1 MNQQEMKEKARYVH
15 SVFENIADEYD
26 RMNHVISF
34 GSHIAWRNYTMKQMN
49 IQPGQT
55 AIDVACG
62 TCDWTIS
69 LARAVG
75 PEGKVV
81 GLDFSQ
87 NMLNVGAYKVDRAGV
102 GQQVE
107 LVHGDAMKLPYPDD
121 TFDYATIGFALR
133 NVPDVQ
139 TVLNEMTRVVKPGG
153 KVVSLEVS
161 KPPFLPYR
169 KLFYLYFYHILPWIA
184 KLVVNKYE
192 EYAWL
197 PKSLTH
203 FPDSRELAAMF
214 RKAGLDPVRVK
225 LFMGGV
231 AALHIGIK
239 GEASGK
245 TTESKMGSAIT

>member
-1 MNQQEMKEKARYVH
+1 VNETQMKRKAEFVH
-15 SVFENIADEYD
+15 SVFESIAHEYD
-26 RMNHVISF
+26 KMNNVISF
-34 GSHIAWRNYTMKQMN
+34 GSHIAWRNYTMRQMN
-49 IQPGQT
+49 IQPGQA

-62 TCDWTIS
+62 TCDWTIA
-69 LARAVG
+69 LAHAVG
-75 PEGKVV
+75 KEGRVV

-87 NMLNVGAYKVDRAGV
+87 NMLDVGAYKVAREGV
-102 GQQVE
+102 SGVVE
-107 LVHGDAMKLPYPDD
+107 LVNGDAMKLPYADN

-133 NVPDVQ
+133 NVPDIQ

-169 KLFYLYFYHILPWIA
+169 KLFYLYFYKILPLIA

-197 PKSLTH
+197 PQSLTN
-203 FPDSRELAAMF
+203 FPDSKELARMF
-214 RKAGLDPVRVK
+214 QQAGLDPVQVK

-231 AALHIGIK
+231 AALHIGTK
-239 GEASGK
+239 K
-245 TTESKMGSAIT
+245 

>member
-1 MNQQEMKEKARYVH
+1 MNENQMKQKAQYVH
-15 SVFENIADEYD
+15 SVFESIAEEYD
-26 RMNHVISF
+26 KMNNVISF

-49 IQPGQT
+49 IRPGQS

-69 LARAVG
+69 LAHAVG
-75 PEGKVV
+75 KEGRVV

-87 NMLNVGAYKVDRAGV
+87 NMLDVGAYKVAKEGV
-102 GQQVE
+102 GQTVQ
-107 LVHGDAMKLPYPDD
+107 LVNGDAMKLPYEDN

-133 NVPDVQ
+133 NVPDIQ
-139 TVLNEMTRVVKPGG
+139 TVLNEMCRVVKPGG

-169 KLFYLYFYHILPWIA
+169 KLFYLYFYKLLPIIA

-197 PKSLTH
+197 PQSLTN
-203 FPDSRELAAMF
+203 FPDSKELARMF
-214 RKAGLDPVRVK
+214 QQAGLDPVQVK

-231 AALHIGIK
+231 AALHIGTK
-239 GEASGK
+239 K
-245 TTESKMGSAIT
+245 

>member
-1 MNQQEMKEKARYVH
+1 MVNQHEMREKAEYVH
-15 SVFENIADEYD
+15 NVFENIADEYD
-26 RMNHVISF
+26 RMNNVISF
-34 GSHIAWRNYTMKQMN
+34 GSHVAWRKFTMEQMN
-49 IQPGQT
+49 ILPGQA

-69 LARAVG
+69 LAQAVG
-75 PEGKVV
+75 DKGRVV

-87 NMLNVGAYKVDRAGV
+87 NMLNVGAYKVERDGV
-102 GQQVE
+102 DSIVE
-107 LVHGDAMKLPYPDD
+107 LVNGDAMQLPFADN
-121 TFDYATIGFALR
+121 TFDHATIGFALR

-169 KLFYLYFYHILPWIA
+169 RLFYLYFYHLLPRIA

-197 PKSLTH
+197 PKSLTN
-203 FPDSRELAAMF
+203 FPDSKELAEMF
-214 RKAGLDPVRVK
+214 QRAGLDPVQVK

-231 AALHIGIK
+231 AALHIGMK
-239 GEASGK
+239 K
-245 TTESKMGSAIT
+245 

>member
-1 MNQQEMKEKARYVH
+1 MNENQMKQKAQYVH
-15 SVFENIADEYD
+15 NVFQNIADEYD
-26 RMNHVISF
+26 KMNNVISF

-49 IQPGQT
+49 IQPGQA

-69 LARAVG
+69 LAQAVG
-75 PEGKVV
+75 IQGRVV

-87 NMLNVGAYKVDRAGV
+87 NMLDVGAYKVSKEGLGGV
-102 GQQVE
+102 VE
-107 LVHGDAMKLPYPDD
+107 LVNGDAMKLPYEDN

-133 NVPDVQ
+133 NVPDIQ

-169 KLFYLYFYHILPWIA
+169 KLFYLYFYKILPLIA
-184 KLVVNKYE
+184 KFVVNKYE

-197 PKSLTH
+197 PQSLTN
-203 FPDSRELAAMF
+203 FPDSRELARMF
-214 RKAGLDPVRVK
+214 QQAGLDPVQVK

-231 AALHIGIK
+231 AALHIGTK
-239 GEASGK
+239 K
-245 TTESKMGSAIT
+245 

>member
-1 MNQQEMKEKARYVH
+1 VDQQQMREKARYVH
-15 SVFENIADEYD
+15 NVFENIADEYD
-26 RMNHVISF
+26 RMNNVISF
-34 GSHIAWRNYTMKQMN
+34 GSHVAWRNYTMKQMN
-49 IQPGQT
+49 ILPGQA

-69 LARAVG
+69 LAHAVG
-75 PEGKVV
+75 ENGRVV

-87 NMLNVGAYKVDRAGV
+87 NMLNVGAYKVEQSGIEER
-102 GQQVE
+102 VE
-107 LVHGDAMKLPYPDD
+107 LVNGDAMKLPFADN
-121 TFDYATIGFALR
+121 TFDHATIGFALR

-169 KLFYLYFYHILPWIA
+169 RLFYLYFYHVLPWIA
-184 KLVVNKYE
+184 KMFVNKYE

-197 PKSLTH
+197 PKSLTN
-203 FPDSRELAAMF
+203 FPDSKELAKMF
-214 RKAGLDPVRVK
+214 HAAGLEPVQVK

-239 GEASGK
+239 K
-245 TTESKMGSAIT
+245 